1 MQVIDVDPELQRDAV
16 KRTLA
21 VEGNDLVAYVFTR
34 RCSLSYI
41 ERDLGHLRLR
51 LFD

>member
-21 VEGNDLVAYVFTR
+21 VEGNDLVAYVHEKMQPIT
-34 RCSLSYI
+34 Y
-41 ERDLGHLRLR
+41 
-51 LFD
+51 